1 MSANTATGLYSLLK
15 ETTAVTSKLAAPVAG
30 FEIAIYEDQA
40 PSGAAFPYIIFSH
53 VIGTKVRAMQTPEA
67 FKRET
72 WLVKAVD
79 RSTSSNLADEVASAI
94 DAVLDGGTLT
104 VSGKTV
110 ADLHHVGDVKYP
122 EPRGDQQFRH
132 SGARYRVVLTAS

>member
-1 MSANTATGLYSLLK
+1 VSAATATALYTLLK
-15 ETTAVTSKLAAPVAG
+15 GTSAITSKLGAPVAG
-30 FEIAIYEDQA
+30 MDKAIYEDQA
-40 PSGAAFPYIIFSH
+40 PSGAAFPYIIFSK
-53 VIGTKVRAMQTPEA
+53 VTGTKVRAMQAPEA

-94 DAVLDGGTLT
+94 DAVLDGGTLA

-110 ADLHHVGDVKYP
+110 ADLHHVGDVKYL
-122 EPRGDQQFRH
+122 EADGDQQYKH
-132 SGARYRVVLTAS
+132 SGGNYRAVLTAP

>member
-1 MSANTATGLYSLLK
+1 MIAETATGINSLLK
-15 ETTAVTSKLAAPVAG
+15 GTSAITSKLGTPVTG
-30 FEIAIYEDQA
+30 FEKAIYEDQA

-53 VIGTKVRAMQTPEA
+53 VTGTKARAMQTPEA

-110 ADLHHVGDVKYP
+110 ADLHHVGDVKYT
-122 EPRGDQQFRH
+122 EPSGDQQYKH
-132 SGARYRVVLTAS
+132 SGGNYRAVLTAS